1 MKEIITMEVIKI
13 TTMGSF
19 DPLIQLVTPFAED
32 ALLFFQ
38 TMAVLFATAMGVY
51 YKLRQIFADAQEDQM
66 WDKKTRGVFVGLV
79 FIFAI
84 PTVIKVLSSYFPA
97 SFMEISFTIFTF
109 CWIGRCNTPTLSTL
123 VFPSCHG

>member
-66 WDKKTRGVFVGLV
+66 WDKKTRGYL
-79 FIFAI
+79 
-84 PTVIKVLSSYFPA
+84 
-97 SFMEISFTIFTF
+97 
-109 CWIGRCNTPTLSTL
+109 
-123 VFPSCHG
+123 

>member
-51 YKLRQIFADAQEDQM
+51 F
-66 WDKKTRGVFVGLV
+66 KTN
-79 FIFAI
+79 
-84 PTVIKVLSSYFPA
+84 
-97 SFMEISFTIFTF
+97 F
-109 CWIGRCNTPTLSTL
+109 C
-123 VFPSCHG
+123 

>member
-1 MKEIITMEVIKI
+1 MKEIISMEVIKI

-84 PTVIKVLSSYFPA
+84 PTVIKVLSSYF
-97 SFMEISFTIFTF
+97 
-109 CWIGRCNTPTLSTL
+109 N
-123 VFPSCHG
+123 

>member
-51 YKLRQIFADAQEDQM
+51 YKLRQTLYLIFDYPY
-66 WDKKTRGVFVGLV
+66 K
-79 FIFAI
+79 
-84 PTVIKVLSSYFPA
+84 YY
-97 SFMEISFTIFTF
+97 TF
-109 CWIGRCNTPTLSTL
+109 KLFE
-123 VFPSCHG
+123 V